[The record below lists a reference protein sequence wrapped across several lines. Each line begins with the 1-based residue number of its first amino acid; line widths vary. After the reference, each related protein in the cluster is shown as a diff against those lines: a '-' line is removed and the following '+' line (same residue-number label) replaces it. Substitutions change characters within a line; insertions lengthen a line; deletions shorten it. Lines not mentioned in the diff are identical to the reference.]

1 MMFRNL
7 LFIAL
12 GGSLGSVFRYLVS
25 VGTIKL
31 IGQNWFFSGTTAAN
45 IIGCLL
51 IGIIAT
57 VLQEKGLMENTIKLF
72 LIVGFLGGFTTFSS
86 FGLEG
91 FEVAAVSLQKGLIYL
106 GFQVVTGL
114 AAVWAGIEIG
124 KWIV

>member
-1 MMFRNL
+1 MIRNL

-12 GGSLGSVFRYLVS
+12 GGAIGSVLRYLTS
-25 VGTIKL
+25 VWTIKL

-45 IIGCLL
+45 IIGCFL

-57 VLQEKGLMENTIKLF
+57 VLQEKGMMDNTIKLF

-91 FEVAAVSLQKGLIYL
+91 FDIAALSLQKGLIYM
-106 GFQVVTGL
+106 GFQVTAGI
-114 AAVWAGIEIG
+114 AAVWTGIELG
-124 KWIV
+124 KLILQ